1 MNDLHTHSITALLD
15 LLNQKKITSVDIVN
29 SLFNVIDKND
39 EKIGAYL
46 YLDKEQILEDAKY
59 CDKCREEGDNRDL
72 LGIPI
77 SIKDLI
83 NVKDQPCTCS
93 SKILKNYI
101 SPYDATVIK
110 KLKNA
115 GAIIFGRV
123 NMDEFAMGSSTEN
136 AALGKTSNPWN
147 IDCVPGGSSGGSA
160 ASVGGNL
167 AIASLGSDTG
177 GSIRQPASFCGCVG
191 LKPTYGR
198 VSRYGLTAF
207 ASSLDQ
213 IGPIT
218 KTIKDAALLTD
229 IISGEDDYDS
239 TVSKQP
245 PTEFLKLLD
254 NVNSLEGIKIGLPKE
269 YFIEGMDSEVE
280 SAIYNAVDE
289 CKGLGAEIVNVS
301 LPHSKYAIAV
311 YYIIATAEASANLAR
326 FDGIRY
332 GERKSSD
339 NLTDLYKNTRSLG
352 LGDEVKRRIILG
364 TYVLSSGYYD
374 AYYNRAQKVR
384 SLIKNDFEKVFKS
397 CDILLTPV
405 SPTTAYLKGEKV
417 DDPLKMYLDDI
428 LTTSV
433 NLSGNCGISLPCGF
447 SSNNLPIGMQ
457 LIGDYFREDLILKV
471 AHLYEKNTEWNN
483 KNSEIIKL

>member
-1 MNDLHTHSITALLD
+1 MFKKAFSNWPSYTEEEIKAVANVLLS
-15 LLNQKKITSVDIVN
+15 NKVN
-29 SLFNVIDKND
+29 YWTGN
-39 EKIGAYL
+39 
-46 YLDKEQILEDAKY
+46 
-59 CDKCREEGDNRDL
+59 KCREFE
-72 LGIPI
+72 
-77 SIKDLI
+77 
-83 NVKDQPCTCS
+83 T
-93 SKILKNYI
+93 
-101 SPYDATVIK
+101 
-110 KLKNA
+110 
-115 GAIIFGRV
+115 
-123 NMDEFAMGSSTEN
+123 EFA
-136 AALGKTSNPWN
+136 K
-147 IDCVPGGSSGGSA
+147 
-160 ASVGGNL
+160 
-167 AIASLGSDTG
+167 
-177 GSIRQPASFCGCVG
+177 
-191 LKPTYGR
+191 
-198 VSRYGLTAF
+198 F
-207 ASSLDQ
+207 AD
-213 IGPIT
+213 
-218 KTIKDAALLTD
+218 
-229 IISGEDDYDS
+229 
-239 TVSKQP
+239 
-245 PTEFLKLLD
+245 
-254 NVNSLEGIKIGLPKE
+254 
-269 YFIEGMDSEVE
+269 
-280 SAIYNAVDE
+280 
-289 CKGLGAEIVNVS
+289 
-301 LPHSKYAIAV
+301 SKYAIAV

-397 CDILLTPV
+397 CDVLLTPV